1 MDTKLVLVLACLVTG
16 VTAAA
21 GRYEI
26 VAQGTTPVALTG
38 LVSSAEEG
46 NMEGVLVNA
55 R

>member
-1 MDTKLVLVLACLVTG
+1 MHTKRVLILACLVTG
-16 VTAAA
+16 LMAAA
-21 GRYEI
+21 GRHEV
-26 VAQGTTPVALTG
+26 VAQGSAPVALTG